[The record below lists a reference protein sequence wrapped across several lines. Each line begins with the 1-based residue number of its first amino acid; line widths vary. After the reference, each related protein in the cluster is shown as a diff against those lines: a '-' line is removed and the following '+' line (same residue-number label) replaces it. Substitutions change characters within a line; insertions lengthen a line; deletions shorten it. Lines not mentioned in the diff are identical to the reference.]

1 MGQGGCGNLN
11 RKLPTP
17 RCHPDRT
24 AHATINRY
32 PRIRRSN
39 GVESWLCRHHAAST
53 GVWLKIGKKN
63 AKRTLITIDEALDV
77 ALCYGWIDSQRKGF
91 DANSYLQRYS
101 PRRTKSPWSKLN
113 VDRVAALA
121 EAGRMRPAGLAE
133 VAAAKTDGRWAA
145 AYAPQR
151 DAGMPDDLAAA
162 LAENAAAGAAFA
174 RLDKT
179 GQYAIVLPLLKATTP
194 EVRVARLGKAITRL
208 AQAE

>member
-1 MGQGGCGNLN
+1 MQPSTDILAFADP
-11 RKLPTP
+11 LEW
-17 RCHPDRT
+17 
-24 AHATINRY
+24 
-32 PRIRRSN
+32 
-39 GVESWLCRHHAAST
+39 ESWLCVHHAAST
-53 GVWLKIGKKN
+53 GAWLKIGKKN
-63 AKRTLITIDEALDV
+63 PKRTLISIDEALDA

-101 PRRTKSPWSKLN
+101 PRRAKSPWSKLN
-113 VDRVAALA
+113 VDRVTALA
-121 EAGRMRPAGLAE
+121 ETGRMRPAGLAE
-133 VAAAKTDGRWAA
+133 VAAAKADGRWAV

-151 DAGMPDDLAAA
+151 DTGLPDDLAAA

>member
-1 MGQGGCGNLN
+1 M
-11 RKLPTP
+11 
-17 RCHPDRT
+17 
-24 AHATINRY
+24 AW
-32 PRIRRSN
+32 
-39 GVESWLCRHHAAST
+39 ESWLCRHHAAST
-53 GVWLKIGKKN
+53 GAWLKIGKKN

-113 VDRVAALA
+113 VDRVATLA

-133 VAAAKTDGRWAA
+133 VAAAKADGRWAA

-151 DAGMPDDLAAA
+151 DASLPDDLLAA

-179 GQYAIVLPLLKATTP
+179 GQYAIVLPLLKARP
-194 EVRVARLGKAITRL
+194 RKCGSPASARRSPGWRRPNRQYFQPLPNSCRRFSALLGGDRPAGG
-208 AQAE
+208 A

>member
-1 MGQGGCGNLN
+1 MGIL
-11 RKLPTP
+11 
-17 RCHPDRT
+17 
-24 AHATINRY
+24 
-32 PRIRRSN
+32 
-39 GVESWLCRHHAAST
+39 VCRHHAAST
-53 GVWLKIGKKN
+53 GAWLKIGKKN

-113 VDRVAALA
+113 VDRVATLA

-133 VAAAKTDGRWAA
+133 VAAAKADGRWAA

-151 DAGMPDDLAAA
+151 DASLPDDLLAA